1 MNNDET
7 ATLQRMKSVLTVQ
20 GLGAINA
27 TGRASEAA
35 AEGGGGYPGQGLY
48 RKVQGKQNESNTTL
62 ITTKKTK
69 KRF

>member
-7 ATLQRMKSVLTVQ
+7 ATLQRMKTVITVQ

-35 AEGGGGYPGQGLY
+35 AEGGGGEL
-48 RKVQGKQNESNTTL
+48 KVT
-62 ITTKKTK
+62 
-69 KRF
+69 